1 MYLRCRF
8 PQHAVR
14 AMRSFHS
21 SASTRSTYRGYNM
34 HGTLCEWALRMIN
47 KEDLQ
52 YAARA
57 RDSRRVQRHRRYAEQ
72 LMELADSYVLA
83 ELTKAETH
91 KIPPTGKP
99 GRTVRTADRLI
110 SGASNPF
117 EARGRREGKKAAG
130 DRVGRLKEALRLY
143 LRAAQRADGSM
154 PVISSRVWGTT
165 HFLERRIL
173 NTVKK
178 TRHRRAR
185 TTSPLYASSYSGYR
199 QLGYTAARKDT
210 TTGGAAMGKD
220 EEAGGGASECPR
232 PRVQILPP
240 LATPTQTRALCPRTR
255 AHAAARS
262 IPRHRERRRAG
273 VGARTCVLCQSRLLG
288 TPPPPSDGAVGEDAG
303 KDGGE
308 QWSATPPTA
317 FANGG
322 PLPYYTYPGPA
333 PSSSSNPSPL
343 LNNTS
348 DALDNMPARSYLAPP
363 DPTTLRGPPWTRRGK
378 MLRWVRPSKKREGI
392 IMRYFPVGHPP
403 APVAPNV
410 GRAVPTSSAAA
421 MSTRDASSGEQPG
434 GHAQPSLAHALRVR
448 LAGRVRV

>member
-1 MYLRCRF
+1 MHLRCCF
-8 PQHAVR
+8 PQHAV
-14 AMRSFHS
+14 RSFHS

-34 HGTLCEWALRMIN
+34 HGTLREWALRMIN

-57 RDSRRVQRHRRYAEQ
+57 RDSRRVQRHRRYAER

-99 GRTVRTADRLI
+99 GRMVRTADRLI

-178 TRHRRAR
+178 
-185 TTSPLYASSYSGYR
+185 LD
-199 QLGYTAARKDT
+199 TA
-210 TTGGAAMGKD
+210 
-220 EEAGGGASECPR
+220 E
-232 PRVQILPP
+232 RVQHRHYTPPLTRDTVNWGIQPRAKTQQQEELRWVRSKKPEEVRASALGLAYKSSPQLPP
-240 LATPTQTRALCPRTR
+240 LHRLAPSALERARMPLLEAFPGIGNVGGQALTLG
-255 AHAAARS
+255 HAFYA
-262 IPRHRERRRAG
+262 
-273 VGARTCVLCQSRLLG
+273 SRGLLG
-288 TPPPPSDGAVGEDAG
+288 TPPPPSSDGAVGEDAG
-303 KDGGE
+303 RDGEE
-308 QWSATPPTA
+308 QWATTPPTA

-333 PSSSSNPSPL
+333 PSSSSNPFPPS
-343 LNNTS
+343 NNTS
-348 DALDNMPARSYLAPP
+348 DALDNMSARSYLAPP

-378 MLRWVRPSKKREGI
+378 MLRWVRLSKKREGI

-403 APVAPNV
+403 APAAPNA
-410 GRAVPTSSAAA
+410 GRAVPASSAAA
-421 MSTRDASSGEQPG
+421 ASTRGTSSGEQPDA
-434 GHAQPSLAHALRVR
+434 HAQPSLAHALRVR